1 MAETA
6 TQAKVSK
13 SQSVMDTFLQSFTD
27 TNKAILDVLKSSGEQ
42 APIYVSGPGQPIST
56 APNYILFVAI
66 GIGLFLIIKK
76 KVRL

>member
-1 MAETA
+1 MATTTTKAA
-6 TQAKVSK
+6 TPKTVTE
-13 SQSVMDTFLQSFTD
+13 TFLSSLQE

-42 APIYVSGPGQPIST
+42 APIYVQGSGQPTST